1 MMKQNGVHARHAFT
15 PSSLIGRTTCV
26 YY

>member
-1 MMKQNGVHARHAFT
+1 MKQNGVHVFT
-15 PSSLIGRTTCV
+15 PSRLIGRTTCV